1 MRPYTGKLPSYN
13 SLKAIKG
20 AMFHLPLPLE
30 KTMATLDEVGI
41 DSPNLPKSELYV
53 IVNGQP
59 TKSNT
64 VWQTLVDVNRIKV
77 ALLKLKE
84 ISWLYRN
91 VDDTIDASSNEVIEV
106 VSNATCKML
115 EKATEADVQ
124 GLQAITIRKL
134 DTKNYRRL

>member
-1 MRPYTGKLPSYN
+1 MGKVPNYN

-30 KTMATLDEVGI
+30 KTMATLDEVEI
-41 DSPNLPKSELYV
+41 DSSNLPKPELYI

-64 VWQTLVDVNRIKV
+64 VWQTLVDVNRVKA

-84 ISWLYRN
+84 INWLYRN
-91 VDDTIDASSNEVIEV
+91 VDDDTIDASSKEVIEV
-106 VSNATCKML
+106 VSYILCVKCLKKQLKQMCKVC
-115 EKATEADVQ
+115 KH
-124 GLQAITIRKL
+124 LQSVNWTQKL
-134 DTKNYRRL
+134 SKTLT